1 MDAHPSRYCAAVRV
15 QKHRQEVIDDLSTM
29 VRELMVEFYKSTR
42 YKPVRIIVYRL
53 DFDIIDVNK
62 MADRQ
67 YRQCLKVVVIQE
79 EVTSVFG
86 MSPDT

>member
-42 YKPVRIIVYRL
+42 YKPVRIIVYR
-53 DFDIIDVNK
+53 
-62 MADRQ
+62 
-67 YRQCLKVVVIQE
+67 
-79 EVTSVFG
+79 
-86 MSPDT
+86 